1 MLRYAAGMS
10 DNKRSGCVVAA
21 VIGVAVLVGVIAIVA
36 VFSFKAVRAGKREVQ
51 SHLEEFKA
59 REEARAAVERES
71 TLTAVQLREGE
82 LADYSGYQKGDP
94 LNPEMF
100 LAWRLD
106 PGATTLAKE
115 VFVEKVEGAA
125 VIWKLQA
132 GDLRTQGDSIVG
144 TFQLPYAKSDPMGRN
159 LQTGVE
165 SIECRFAAGSK
176 ESLLAIRRDRPVMI
190 AGRLSLVNGGFV
202 ILDARLA
209 TGDVEK

>member
-1 MLRYAAGMS
+1 MGL
-10 DNKRSGCVVAA
+10 A
-21 VIGVAVLVGVIAIVA
+21 VVGVLALIGGVFLVA
-36 VFSFKAVRAGKREVQ
+36 TIGYKAVSAGKREVQ

-132 GDLRTQGDSIVG
+132 GDLRTQGDRIVG
-144 TFQLPYAKSDPMGRN
+144 TFQLPYAKSDPKGRN
-159 LQTGVE
+159 LETGVE

-209 TGDVEK
+209 SEDVEK

>member
-1 MLRYAAGMS
+1 M
-10 DNKRSGCVVAA
+10 AA
-21 VIGVAVLVGVIAIVA
+21 VIVLAVLVAVIVLVGV
-36 VFSFKAVRAGKREVQ
+36 FSWKAARHGKREIQ
-51 SHLEEFKA
+51 A
-59 REEARAAVERES
+59 RFDQYEATMEARAAEEES
-71 TLTAVQLREGE
+71 KVAAAVQLKEGE

-125 VIWKLQA
+125 VIWTLQA

-144 TFQLPYAKSDPMGRN
+144 TFQLPYAKSDPKGRN
-159 LQTGVE
+159 LQSGVE

-209 TGDVEK
+209 TEDVEK

>member
-1 MLRYAAGMS
+1 
-10 DNKRSGCVVAA
+10 VAA
-21 VIGVAVLVGVIAIVA
+21 VIVLAVLVAVIVLVGV
-36 VFSFKAVRAGKREVQ
+36 FSWKAARHGKREIQ
-51 SHLEEFKA
+51 A
-59 REEARAAVERES
+59 RFDQYEATMEARAAEEES
-71 TLTAVQLREGE
+71 KVAAAVQLKEGE

-144 TFQLPYAKSDPMGRN
+144 TFQLPYAKSDPKGRN

-209 TGDVEK
+209 TEDVEK